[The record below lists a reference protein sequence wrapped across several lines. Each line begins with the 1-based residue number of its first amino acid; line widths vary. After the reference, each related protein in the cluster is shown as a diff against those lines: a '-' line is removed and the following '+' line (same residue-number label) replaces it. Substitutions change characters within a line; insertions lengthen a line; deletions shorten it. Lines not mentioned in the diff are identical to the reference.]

1 MTYLSR
7 SISQALKDDAIFSDL
22 SEEELA
28 KLAGAGELCHFQA
41 QSTVYKFGDNA
52 SCLYVIIS
60 GSIRLSNEFDE
71 ELTHENGVFGEEVVT
86 LDCYI
91 TSAIAVS
98 DLVLLQ
104 LNKQTLLDLQLQ
116 KPKLA
121 INTGALTLSRHMS
134 TRTSKK
140 EAVQKKLTATLS
152 NKEKLG
158 WFFSAVLPIAFFFIA
173 QSSGFS
179 SYASLFIAIISA
191 VILMWSFTI
200 VDEFI
205 PPIVAMVA
213 CILTGLAPP
222 NVALAGFATPALL
235 ILLGIYALTGAIT
248 QSGLSYRLVLN
259 LIKILPRTAYT
270 NQFVLMF
277 SGFLLSFVTPSGN
290 NRISLLLPVFRD
302 MVTGLKLGKESSHA
316 TALMAATFGSAMI
329 FSPMLA
335 VSKSANIT
343 AVSLLPESL
352 QQQFL
357 GFYWLY
363 CALFFI
369 IGIVAV
375 HFISVRIIFSN
386 PSRVTINEAI
396 LTSQLECLG
405 PMRPAEKLVASIFFS
420 YILFCIT
427 YSIHQINISVIS
439 GVLLISLLLFGAYS
453 KIDFKNLTDWPMI
466 FFLLGVDS
474 LMNIM
479 GYLGLDQSLARSVQF
494 LYQFIDGRLWLFLL
508 AACATTLI
516 IRLALPLTAGMLTS
530 FAILLPVALSQH
542 IHPWIC
548 LFVCAVFSDIWFL
561 RYQSSVYL
569 QARSTI
575 SLSMYS
581 EPKFLIYNW
590 YLNIGRVLIVFA
602 SIPWWIYLGLV

>member
-1 MTYLSR
+1 M
-7 SISQALKDDAIFSDL
+7 
-22 SEEELA
+22 
-28 KLAGAGELCHFQA
+28 
-41 QSTVYKFGDNA
+41 
-52 SCLYVIIS
+52 
-60 GSIRLSNEFDE
+60 
-71 ELTHENGVFGEEVVT
+71 
-86 LDCYI
+86 
-91 TSAIAVS
+91 
-98 DLVLLQ
+98 
-104 LNKQTLLDLQLQ
+104 
-116 KPKLA
+116 
-121 INTGALTLSRHMS
+121 
-134 TRTSKK
+134 
-140 EAVQKKLTATLS
+140 
-152 NKEKLG
+152 
-158 WFFSAVLPIAFFFIA
+158 W
-173 QSSGFS
+173 GFS
-179 SYASLFIAIISA
+179 
-191 VILMWSFTI
+191 I

-259 LIKILPRTAYT
+259 LIKILPRSAYT
-270 NQFVLMF
+270 NQIVLLF

-302 MVTGLKLGKESSHA
+302 MVTGLKLGKQSSHA
-316 TALMAATFGSAMI
+316 TALMAATFGGAMI

-375 HFISVRIIFSN
+375 HLISIRIIFSN
-386 PSRVTINEAI
+386 SSTVPINEAI

-405 PMRPAEKLVASIFFS
+405 PMKPAEKLVAAIFFS
-420 YILFCIT
+420 YILFCVSYT
-427 YSIHQINISVIS
+427 IHQINLSVIS

-479 GYLGLDQSLARSVQF
+479 GYLGLDQSLARSVQY
-494 LYQFIDGRLWLFLL
+494 LYQFIDGKLWLFLL
-508 AACATTLI
+508 AACATILI

-530 FAILLPVALSQH
+530 FAILLPVSLSQH

-575 SLSMYS
+575 GLSIYS
-581 EPKFLIYNW
+581 ERKFLIYNW
-590 YLNIGRVLIVFA
+590 CLNIGRVLVVFA